1 MQMFKKRAAVFYRV
15 KNHDR
20 RRVNF
25 RPDKTGAESL
35 LNDFKNVPGKA
46 CLNGDDS
53 NDAFVIVGN

>member
-1 MQMFKKRAAVFYRV
+1 M
-15 KNHDR
+15 
-20 RRVNF
+20 NF

-46 CLNGDDS
+46 CLNGVDS